1 MPLAQRGLAVQH
13 GDMAAGGHRGAPW
26 ARMVELALLATL
38 AGLLFALYAN
48 GYLDRIF
55 SDVLTTWFFFIILS
69 IVVVVEAFAFSGRE
83 VDVSFWGWLT
93 TGLGMLGTVLGFSMA
108 LAGIDIE
115 ALQNPT
121 ALTAEIGGF
130 LKMVAFA
137 VDTTLIGLAAAL
149 VMAAMDKVREIL
161 HQRPRTRR
169 GGDAES

>member
-1 MPLAQRGLAVQH
+1 
-13 GDMAAGGHRGAPW
+13 
-26 ARMVELALLATL
+26 MVELALLATL

-108 LAGIDIE
+108 LAGTSSP
-115 ALQNPT
+115 AT
-121 ALTAEIGGF
+121 AHTSQSVWGTIRSGRSAATAS
-130 LKMVAFA
+130 AS
-137 VDTTLIGLAAAL
+137 
-149 VMAAMDKVREIL
+149 R
-161 HQRPRTRR
+161 
-169 GGDAES
+169 S